1 MDQVYDKNPKN
12 GVGITPLEIAFQLR
26 HFAIYKLIVDNT
38 TPLYRAVR
46 RNHFEVCQV
55 ILESRQENNSKEIF
69 DLLRIAAEN
78 QNFKIA
84 KLLMD
89 NLAKWQNRNEWSEL
103 KESRFEVCQGILENV
118 KDGNSQENFK
128 LLKIAAE
135 HQNFKIAELLM
146 ENLAKLQKK
155 DEWSEFTLD

>member
-46 RNHFEVCQV
+46 GNHFEVCQV

-84 KLLMD
+84 NGQSRKM
-89 NLAKWQNRNEWSEL
+89 AK
-103 KESRFEVCQGILENV
+103 
-118 KDGNSQENFK
+118 
-128 LLKIAAE
+128 
-135 HQNFKIAELLM
+135 
-146 ENLAKLQKK
+146 
-155 DEWSEFTLD
+155 